1 MGSTDGMRRHASSAS
16 ATPAILT
23 SVQLHALFDILTHHE
38 TYAEV
43 ERFKHPSCI
52 ANYGYPFS
60 RPDNDSDGD
69 GDGSPLYA
77 AGSSAPLLAGLLRRI
92 VLPVPGVRDL
102 PGEFWHVRFQG
113 ILTKLSE
120 AELSE
125 SYDKGALG
133 TRKTLATAASAIH
146 EYVTRGIL
154 GGITR
159 GPKRKL
165 DGPYDRSKADDLV
178 RAFEDVVH
186 ELVYGDLVDELFE
199 CATEKK
205 SLEEHS
211 PGLQAAV
218 DYVIIHIAAFMHH
231 VFVLSTEG
239 PYLLKLVDSVH
250 KLVPYTM
257 LKQTLRIGN
266 AGSMLNSVMKLLLA
280 KMGVGAISNWVGL
293 TTNADD
299 GMNLL
304 QRIIWLVLSWDSSEF
319 RKSADKI
326 EKAKGGPS
334 KEQLAAIKRYVDKP
348 RTEHDKVRQVS
359 KDSPTSIIAT
369 ILQDANPDLLKTL
382 SETQHAQC
390 HEYFSAL
397 VAIRDREA
405 ITRVLC
411 RQNPDL
417 FTQAIRD
424 FVASFEPMIRAVH
437 ERVDLRE
444 HLSAAEGFLSDF
456 ISVSKGRK
464 IPTESKTPTGRRSP
478 TGRWTPTVFL
488 TSTATDPSK
497 PDVEIRPPSTEDYVG
512 LLRRNRHLLYN
523 WLHQVASQCP
533 EIRDDFHDW
542 AKKTVKIFGPSKQ
555 PSSTSAADIVCKEEE
570 SRVPESSA
578 SSTSSEK
585 ARRREGAAGAL
596 SSNLQALFASLPA
609 ATREDI
615 IASVDAHANHLF
627 SLEDLS
633 LQRMQSVLDKIPADN
648 TPAEGAATDNN
659 EKQLP
664 QAAAATVCGPG
675 MFISRWQ
682 HLLDATLITPKAP
695 DSTVRSGK
703 DVKGALMQGKAVS
716 TPAARDGSG
725 GGWDIRGLMEMAER
739 ENPSPPRVE
748 VVVETLGPAFRALV
762 LDLLVMGH
770 GERGS

>member
-1 MGSTDGMRRHASSAS
+1 MAPADGTRSHPSAS
-16 ATPAILT
+16 PTPAILT

-43 ERFKHPSCI
+43 ERFKQPSCI

-60 RPDNDSDGD
+60 RPDSDSVS
-69 GDGSPLYA
+69 DGSPLYA
-77 AGSSAPLLAGLLRRI
+77 AESSAPLLAGLLRRI

-113 ILTKLSE
+113 ILSKLSE

-154 GGITR
+154 GGIAR

-165 DGPYDRSKADDLV
+165 DGSYDRSKADDLV

-211 PGLQAAV
+211 PAVQAAV
-218 DYVIIHIAAFMHH
+218 DYIIIHIAAFMYH

-239 PYLLKLVDSVH
+239 PYLLKLVDNVH

-319 RKSADKI
+319 RRSADKI
-326 EKAKGGPS
+326 ERAKGGPS

-348 RTEHDKVRQVS
+348 RTEHEKVRQAS
-359 KDSPTSIIAT
+359 KDSPTSIIAS
-369 ILQDANPDLLKTL
+369 ILQDASPDLLISL

-397 VAIRDREA
+397 VAIQDREA
-405 ITRVLC
+405 ITKVLC

-464 IPTESKTPTGRRSP
+464 IPTEAKTPTGRRSP

-488 TSTATDPSK
+488 SSTTTNPSK
-497 PDVEIRPPSTEDYVG
+497 PDAEIRPPSTEDYVG
-512 LLRRNRHLLYN
+512 LLRKNRHLLYN
-523 WLHQVASQCP
+523 WLHKVASQCP
-533 EIRDDFHDW
+533 QIRDDFHDW

-555 PSSTSAADIVCKEEE
+555 PSSTSAADAPCKLEEAKI
-570 SRVPESSA
+570 PESSV
-578 SSTSSEK
+578 SSTSTK
-585 ARRREGAAGAL
+585 NPRRRQGAAGAL

-609 ATREDI
+609 STRVDI
-615 IASVDAHANHLF
+615 IATVDAHASHLF

-633 LQRMQSVLDKIPADN
+633 LQRMQSVLDKIPADSA
-648 TPAEGAATDNN
+648 PEAATDS
-659 EKQLP
+659 EKQP
-664 QAAAATVCGPG
+664 QTAQTATVCGPG
-675 MFISRWQ
+675 MFIARWQ

-703 DVKGALMQGKAVS
+703 DVKGSLMQGKAVS
-716 TPAARDGSG
+716 TAARD

-739 ENPSPPRVE
+739 ENPSPPQVE
-748 VVVETLGPAFRALV
+748 VVVETLGPAFRVLV

-770 GERGS
+770 GETRS